1 MEETT
6 KTSVNEN
13 QKETNQQGEE
23 TKSTEN
29 KPLTEEEMAV
39 KIAEAEARAKKAE
52 AENQKLQ
59 NKNNA
64 LSSENA
70 EQKRIIRASKS
81 AEEQKAEEEEEARRL
96 LSEEN
101 KEMREKLNHITA
113 VAAYKNIPDENT
125 VESLIEAIS
134 ESDHNAIAAIIE
146 NEKAKAVKEAK
157 AEWQKSIPQP
167 QFGTGEYSFMS
178 KKEIMAIKD
187 TAERQKAI
195 LANRQLFGI

>member
-1 MEETT
+1 MEETA
-6 KTSVNEN
+6 KTNVTEN
-13 QKETNQQGEE
+13 QQETNQQGEE
-23 TKSTEN
+23 NKATEN
-29 KPLTEEEMAV
+29 KPLTEEEMLV

-52 AENQKLQ
+52 VENQKLQ

-81 AEEQKAEEEEEARRL
+81 AEERKAEEEEEARRL
-96 LSEEN
+96 ADEE
-101 KEMREKLNHITA
+101 KEAMRKELNHIKA
-113 VAAYKNIPDENT
+113 VAAYKNISEEKT
-125 VESLIEAIS
+125 IESLIAAID
-134 ESDHNAIAAIIE
+134 EDDHISISAIIE

-167 QFGTGEYSFMS
+167 QFGTGEYSSMS

-195 LANRQLFGI
+195 LANRQMFGI

>member
-39 KIAEAEARAKKAE
+39 KIAEEETKEKKAE